1 VRTDAKQ
8 REDQEVT
15 RRTRDYLTLTFA
27 ALALAVV
34 PVACAVLEMCK

>member
-1 VRTDAKQ
+1 M
-8 REDQEVT
+8 T